1 MVSSVSSVDT
11 SSLTALQ
18 KLLAEADTNADSV
31 ISESELKTA
40 LSSDGS
46 AAAALVSE
54 ADGDGDGAVSLSE
67 FASFAEKFATD
78 TGMALLSAQ
87 EGSSALT
94 SLFTELDS
102 DGSATLTADEVS
114 ALLTASTEEEESA
127 TTDETTT
134 EETTTTTSTETAT
147 GISIT
152 TDVEELL
159 SSVDATGDGVYD
171 KTDTAK
177 LFLDAEQAAAK
188 KRAEQDSDA
197 DTKLFTAATSALDT
211 DKDGIVSDE
220 EKTVYS

>member
-18 KLLAEADTNADSV
+18 KLLAEADANADSV

-40 LSSDGS
+40 LSSDSS

-67 FASFAEKFATD
+67 FATFAEKFATD

-102 DGSATLTADEVS
+102 DGSATLTADEVRT
-114 ALLTASTEEEESA
+114 LLTASTDETE
-127 TTDETTT
+127 ETTT
-134 EETTTTTSTETAT
+134 EETTTEETTTTSTETAT

-211 DKDGIVSDE
+211 DKDGIVSDA
-220 EKTVYS
+220 EKEIYG